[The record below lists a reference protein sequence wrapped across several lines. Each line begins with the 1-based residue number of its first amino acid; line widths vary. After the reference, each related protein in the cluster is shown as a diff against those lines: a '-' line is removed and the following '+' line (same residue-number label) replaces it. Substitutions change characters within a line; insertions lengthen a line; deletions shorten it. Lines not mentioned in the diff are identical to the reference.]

1 MRTLRKH
8 LGFTLVEMLVVV
20 AVIGILMGIV
30 LKLQSLVGHR
40 TARALT
46 VARLENVASCIEE
59 YYRVYGEY
67 PPGGYRTGYESGND
81 GPKPPDWGL
90 KKRAAEEDNPGFN
103 CFGNTG
109 LVYYI
114 MASGASFRNPKA
126 DGWAE
131 QWGMGVGYGSSGV
144 AHLEEDPVPGW
155 GDVDWTNAAYA
166 LVDGWD
172 GQFYYESEEP
182 HRQSY
187 RLWSGGPK
195 SGTNDLDDDIGNRS
209 WVE

>member
-46 VARLENVASCIEE
+46 VSRLQNVASCIEE

-67 PPGGYRTGYESGND
+67 PPGGYRTGYESGSD

-90 KKRAAEEDNPGFN
+90 MQRSAEEDDPGFN
-103 CFGNTG
+103 RFGTTG

-114 MASGASFRNPKA
+114 MASDASFRNLKA

-131 QWGMGVGYGSSGV
+131 QWGMGVGFVGYHV
-144 AHLEEDPVPGW
+144 AHTNEPSISGW

-166 LVDGWD
+166 LVDGWE
-172 GQFYYESEEP
+172 GPFYYESEEP

-187 RLWSGGPK
+187 RLWSAGPK
-195 SGTNDLDDDIGNRS
+195 GGTNDPQDDIGNRS